1 MAKRVT
7 GVRKKGD
14 RYESRFTV
22 NGRRY
27 SVYGVTLQECRERE
41 ARKRQEIAEGLN
53 SGGKNQTVR
62 KYLANWIETKRDT
75 VRETTLRS
83 NTVLGKLACE
93 AVIDKA
99 GTKFGDL
106 KLKEVEAQHIRDLQ
120 TALRGQVYTR
130 TVNDTV
136 SMLRG
141 MFRAAMNDRILTWNP
156 AAGIKSIKRTE
167 PAARDTTHR
176 ALTREETA
184 AFLTAADKSWYRDL
198 YVFLLNTGLRIGE
211 AGALLPG
218 DLRDGCANVSKTVTR
233 TEVGGY
239 KIGSETKTASG
250 KRIVPLNKAASEAV
264 ERQKAVNAAVF
275 GRKVTDLSQPVFR
288 SPQGNLLKST
298 NVNQDV
304 TRICAA
310 AGIEKFAVHALRATF
325 ATRCVESGMQPK
337 ILQDI
342 MGHADINMTMNLY
355 THSMETVR
363 AEQLKV
369 VNFT

>member
-1 MAKRVT
+1 MAYKRKD
-7 GVRKKGD
+7 GIYEASFSIAGK
-14 RYESRFTV
+14 RYR
-22 NGRRY
+22 
-27 SVYGVTLQECRERE
+27 VYGKTRQECRTKE
-41 ARKRQEIAEGLN
+41 AQKRQEIAKGLN
-53 SGGKNQTVR
+53 SSGKNQTVR
-62 KYLANWIETKRDT
+62 KYLADWIETKRDT
-75 VRETTLRS
+75 VRESTLRS

-106 KLKEVEAQHIRDLQ
+106 KLKDVEAQHIRDLQ

-130 TVNDTV
+130 TINDTV
-136 SMLRG
+136 SMFRG

-156 AAGIKSIKRTE
+156 AAGVKSLKRTE

-184 AFLTAADKSWYRDL
+184 AFMAAADKSWYRDL
-198 YVFLLNTGLRIGE
+198 YTFLLNTGLRIGE

-218 DLRDGCANVSKTVTR
+218 DLRNGCANVNKTVTR

-239 KIGSETKTASG
+239 MIGKETKTASG

-264 ERQKAVNAAVF
+264 ERQKAINDAVF
-275 GRKVTDLSQPVFR
+275 GLKVTDLSQPVFR

-298 NVNQDV
+298 NVNEDV
-304 TRICAA
+304 KKICAA
-310 AGIEKFAVHALRATF
+310 AGIEKFAAHAFRATF

-337 ILQDI
+337 ILQDL

-355 THSMETVR
+355 AHSMEAAR

-369 VNFT
+369 VNFS